1 MNYEE
6 EDDGFAYWR
15 EAVWKL
21 ERVAKK
27 SGGFLKIVP
36 ARPTKLKAY
45 AAKMYRACSVMSF
58 VDLENV
64 VPGTGEV
71 CCFTEKSW
79 TTMPLWDVWQ
89 TLTSKAKGRL
99 ALAVIV
105 GDSFREESG
114 HALVFNPRE
123 IARL

>member
-1 MNYEE
+1 MEDE
-6 EDDGFAYWR
+6 EDDGFAVWR

-21 ERVAKK
+21 ERIARKN
-27 SGGFLKIVP
+27 GGFLKIVP
-36 ARPTKLKAY
+36 AKPTELKAY

-64 VPGTGEV
+64 IPGPGEV

-79 TTMPLWDVWQ
+79 SQMPLWDVWG
-89 TLTSKAKGRL
+89 TLTGKARGRL

-105 GDSFREESG
+105 GESVRIKAE
-114 HALVFNPRE
+114 HALVTNPVE